1 MCYSWVEKAL
11 ENFKRNGNKVNDA
24 KKEIINAKAVNKPK
38 RTVGVKLDK
47 AKIENPAAM
56 VVAV

>member
-1 MCYSWVEKAL
+1 MVTKL
-11 ENFKRNGNKVNDA
+11 TMQ
-24 KKEIINAKAVNKPK
+24 KKKLINAKAVNKPK